1 MIPASQGLLLEQHGD
16 LGLPPRQNDA
26 RSQSDTAFPR
36 GVSRTDSL
44 AVITAAPVCCCSD
57 SSCSSTSPG
66 NSEKTI
72 YRGRQ
77 SLPASVLELLSSEP
91 CTACE
96 YYSPFQSSG
105 HFPGQSRALLSLQS
119 PIAASTRGA
128 GPRGAAQ
135 VPGTMA
141 RRRSE
146 LPGQHPA
153 LKESAGEKQPGG
165 QRGREPREH
174 KAVWFATW
182 LPLICFP

>member
-1 MIPASQGLLLEQHGD
+1 MIPVSQGLLLEQHGD

-26 RSQSDTAFPR
+26 CSQSDTAFPQ

-96 YYSPFQSSG
+96 YCSPFQSSG
-105 HFPGQSRALLSLQS
+105 HFSGQSRALLSLQS
-119 PIAASTRGA
+119 PITQQPRALGVLDRGVKPRYQARWHGDALGSQASI
-128 GPRGAAQ
+128 
-135 VPGTMA
+135 
-141 RRRSE
+141 
-146 LPGQHPA
+146 
-153 LKESAGEKQPGG
+153 
-165 QRGREPREH
+165 
-174 KAVWFATW
+174 
-182 LPLICFP
+182 PL